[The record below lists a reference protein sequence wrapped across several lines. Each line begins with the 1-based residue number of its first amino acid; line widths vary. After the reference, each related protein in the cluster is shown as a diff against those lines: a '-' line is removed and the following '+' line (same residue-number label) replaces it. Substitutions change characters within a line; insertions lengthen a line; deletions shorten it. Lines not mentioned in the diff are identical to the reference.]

1 MRSPGRRRV
10 VLGCVSVAVLV
21 CLYTVASNAG
31 RFVDHE
37 ILPEPFAR
45 FLRPDLLPPTQAI
58 AKALVSLVTGELP
71 PMEGHHA
78 HPSGHVSQLVEQ
90 HVTLQGALLVSVL
103 RVLFGVA
110 VGGPL
115 GILTGFVLGW
125 NRTADDYLHPI
136 YVLLRSIPSLAL
148 ITYVMLWFG
157 HGEAHLLIPIVY
169 AVFTTVVIPTYH
181 GVRDLADVYVRAARS
196 LGAGG
201 RLLFARVVL
210 PAASP
215 AVLSALRYSL
225 IIAWMTTVG
234 VEMLMGDDG
243 IGHLLVGGGLWSSRL
258 QIGVDPAVIIVGI
271 LALAATGYVMDA
283 AARIVSDRMTFWAR
297 RRRAW

>member
-10 VLGCVSVAVLV
+10 VLGCVSVGVLV
-21 CLYTVASNAG
+21 CLYTP
-31 RFVDHE
+31 
-37 ILPEPFAR
+37 LAR
-45 FLRPDLLPPTQAI
+45 LSRPDLLPPTQAI
-58 AKALVSLVTGELP
+58 FTTLVSLVTGELP

-78 HPSGHVSQLVEQ
+78 HPSGHVGQLVEQ

-125 NRTADDYLHPI
+125 NRTAADYLHPI
-136 YVLLRSIPSLAL
+136 YILLRSIPSLAL

-169 AVFTTVVIPTYH
+169 AVFTTVMIPAYH
-181 GVRDLADVYVRAARS
+181 GVRDLPDVYVRAARS

-215 AVLSALRYSL
+215 A
-225 IIAWMTTVG
+225 
-234 VEMLMGDDG
+234 
-243 IGHLLVGGGLWSSRL
+243 HLLVGGGLWSSRL

-271 LALAATGYVMDA
+271 LGLAAVGYVMDA
-283 AARIVSDRMTFWAR
+283 AARIVNDRLTFWAR

>member
-1 MRSPGRRRV
+1 
-10 VLGCVSVAVLV
+10 VSVAVLV
-21 CLYTVASNAG
+21 CFYTVASNAD
-31 RFVDHE
+31 RLVDPE
-37 ILPEPFAR
+37 LLPEPFAR
-45 FLRPDLLPPTQAI
+45 LSRPDLLPPTQAI
-58 AKALVSLVTGELP
+58 FRALVSLVTGELP

-78 HPSGHVSQLVEQ
+78 HPSGHVGQLVEQ

-115 GILTGFVLGW
+115 GILAGFALGW

-136 YVLLRSIPSLAL
+136 YILLRSIPSLAL

-169 AVFTTVVIPTYH
+169 AVFTTVMIPAYH
-181 GVRDLADVYVRAARS
+181 GIRDLAEVYVRAARS

-271 LALAATGYVMDA
+271 LGLAAAGYLMDA
-283 AARIVSDRMTFWAR
+283 AARIVSDRVTFWAR

>member
-1 MRSPGRRRV
+1 
-10 VLGCVSVAVLV
+10 VSVAVLV
-21 CLYTVASNAG
+21 CLYTVASNAD
-31 RFVDHE
+31 RLVDPE
-37 ILPEPFAR
+37 LLPEPLAR
-45 FLRPDLLPPTQAI
+45 LSRPDLLPPTQAI
-58 AKALVSLVTGELP
+58 FKALVSLVTGELP

-78 HPSGHVSQLVEQ
+78 HPSGHVGQLVEQ

-136 YVLLRSIPSLAL
+136 YILLRSIPSLAL

-169 AVFTTVVIPTYH
+169 AVFTTVVIPAYH
-181 GVRDLADVYVRAARS
+181 GVRDLAAVYVRAARS

-271 LALAATGYVMDA
+271 LALAAVGYLMDA
-283 AARIVSDRMTFWAR
+283 AARIVSDRVTFWAR

>member
-1 MRSPGRRRV
+1 M

-21 CLYTVASNAG
+21 CLYTVASNAD
-31 RFVDHE
+31 RLVDPE
-37 ILPEPFAR
+37 LLPEPLAR
-45 FLRPDLLPPTQAI
+45 LSRPDLLPPTQAI
-58 AKALVSLVTGELP
+58 FKALVSLVTGELP

-78 HPSGHVSQLVEQ
+78 HPSGHVGQLVEQ

-136 YVLLRSIPSLAL
+136 YILLRSIPSLAL

-169 AVFTTVVIPTYH
+169 AVFTTVVIPAYH
-181 GVRDLADVYVRAARS
+181 GVRDLAAVYVRAARS

-234 VEMLMGDDG
+234 VEMLMGDNG

-271 LALAATGYVMDA
+271 LALAAVGYLMDA
-283 AARIVSDRMTFWAR
+283 AARIVSDRVTFWAR